1 MKSDNIIFFNN
12 VSKKYRIPG
21 FIKHRY
27 ITAVD
32 GLSFEVK
39 KGEFVGLLGLNAAGK
54 TTTMKLISGI
64 VKPDSGVVE
73 VFGSLTS
80 VGNVEYKK
88 RIGYLCELPYFYPYL
103 TARKTLEFYYS
114 ISSDVTKSDDINS
127 VLSEVGLLERAD
139 DKIKGFSKGM
149 MQRLAIACSI
159 IHNPDLL
166 ILDEPASGLD
176 PLSINDIRNLLLK
189 LNENGKTIFLS
200 SHSISDV
207 EKICKR
213 VIIMYGGK
221 IIKEMERKDW
231 ENSDLEKIFIE
242 TVSYELE
249 KHKKHSH

>member
-1 MKSDNIIFFNN
+1 MKNDIIVSFNS
-12 VSKKYRIPG
+12 VSKKYKIPR

-32 GLSFEVK
+32 GLSFTIKE
-39 KGEFVGLLGLNAAGK
+39 GEFVGLLGLNAAGK

-64 VKPDSGVVE
+64 VRPDSGVVE
-73 VFGSLTS
+73 VFGNSTS
-80 VGNVEYKK
+80 AGVEYKK

-103 TARKTLEFYYS
+103 TARKTLEFYCS
-114 ISSDVTKSDDINS
+114 IASGNKGDNINS
-127 VLSEVGLLERAD
+127 TLADVGLLERAD
-139 DKIKGFSKGM
+139 DKIKSFSKGM
-149 MQRLAIACSI
+149 LQRLAIACSI

-189 LNENGKTIFLS
+189 LNESGKTIFLS

-213 VIIMYGGK
+213 VIIMYAGK

-249 KHKKHSH
+249 KHKKHSY